1 MKLGINIDHNK
12 RKVPATLRDA
22 VHEIED
28 LIQWVN
34 QQYRQHHSLKR
45 MQVVKLSNW
54 VRTLVMV
61 PIVVKENQTVR
72 GVKMSEP
79 LMNIV
84 KIFVILFVC
93 LFVYNTAFGKTITM
107 EVDGKEIITITV
119 AEEEP
124 DCE

>member
-1 MKLGINIDHNK
+1 
-12 RKVPATLRDA
+12 
-22 VHEIED
+22 
-28 LIQWVN
+28 
-34 QQYRQHHSLKR
+34 
-45 MQVVKLSNW
+45 
-54 VRTLVMV
+54 MV

-84 KIFVILFVC
+84 KILVILFVC

-107 EVDGKEIITITV
+107 NVDGKEIITITV
-119 AEEEP
+119 SEDEPEEKKVEESEEEP

>member
-1 MKLGINIDHNK
+1 MEL
-12 RKVPATLRDA
+12 
-22 VHEIED
+22 
-28 LIQWVN
+28 
-34 QQYRQHHSLKR
+34 
-45 MQVVKLSNW
+45 
-54 VRTLVMV
+54 
-61 PIVVKENQTVR
+61 IVVKENQTVR

-84 KIFVILFVC
+84 KIIIVLFVC

-119 AEEEP
+119 AEEEKESETEEEP

>member
-1 MKLGINIDHNK
+1 MEL
-12 RKVPATLRDA
+12 
-22 VHEIED
+22 
-28 LIQWVN
+28 
-34 QQYRQHHSLKR
+34 
-45 MQVVKLSNW
+45 
-54 VRTLVMV
+54 
-61 PIVVKENQTVR
+61 IVVKENQTVR

-79 LMNIV
+79 LMNII

-119 AEEEP
+119 AEEEKEQESEEEP

>member
-1 MKLGINIDHNK
+1 
-12 RKVPATLRDA
+12 
-22 VHEIED
+22 
-28 LIQWVN
+28 
-34 QQYRQHHSLKR
+34 
-45 MQVVKLSNW
+45 
-54 VRTLVMV
+54 MV

-84 KIFVILFVC
+84 KIIIVLFVC

-119 AEEEP
+119 AEEEKEQESEEEP

>member
-1 MKLGINIDHNK
+1 
-12 RKVPATLRDA
+12 
-22 VHEIED
+22 
-28 LIQWVN
+28 
-34 QQYRQHHSLKR
+34 
-45 MQVVKLSNW
+45 
-54 VRTLVMV
+54 MV

-84 KIFVILFVC
+84 KIIIVLFVC

-119 AEEEP
+119 AEEEKESETEEEP

>member
-1 MKLGINIDHNK
+1 
-12 RKVPATLRDA
+12 
-22 VHEIED
+22 
-28 LIQWVN
+28 
-34 QQYRQHHSLKR
+34 
-45 MQVVKLSNW
+45 
-54 VRTLVMV
+54 MV

-84 KIFVILFVC
+84 KIIIVLFVC

-119 AEEEP
+119 AEEEKQSETEEEP

>member
-1 MKLGINIDHNK
+1 
-12 RKVPATLRDA
+12 
-22 VHEIED
+22 
-28 LIQWVN
+28 
-34 QQYRQHHSLKR
+34 
-45 MQVVKLSNW
+45 
-54 VRTLVMV
+54 MV

-84 KIFVILFVC
+84 KIIIVLFVC

-119 AEEEP
+119 AEEEKEEETEEEP

>member
-1 MKLGINIDHNK
+1 
-12 RKVPATLRDA
+12 
-22 VHEIED
+22 
-28 LIQWVN
+28 
-34 QQYRQHHSLKR
+34 
-45 MQVVKLSNW
+45 
-54 VRTLVMV
+54 
-61 PIVVKENQTVR
+61 
-72 GVKMSEP
+72 MSEP

-119 AEEEP
+119 AEEEKEVETEEEP

>member
-1 MKLGINIDHNK
+1 
-12 RKVPATLRDA
+12 
-22 VHEIED
+22 
-28 LIQWVN
+28 
-34 QQYRQHHSLKR
+34 
-45 MQVVKLSNW
+45 
-54 VRTLVMV
+54 MV

-107 EVDGKEIITITV
+107 NVDGKELITITV
-119 AEEEP
+119 SEEETKEESETEEEP